1 MNKKAIAILG
11 GIFLLIIGTLGF
23 LIFQNRNSQTPEPI
37 IVENTDNTNNNN
49 VDNNNNTIPDPNTQ
63 IPDANL
69 PSKVVKL
76 SDDQVISPALFFDGS
91 GLAYFDRQGRLWQA
105 DLVESG
111 NSMVLDRKNEVSIE
125 IKAGI
130 KKIIWPDKT
139 NNFIAEINSF
149 GEKSYSYYNSQ
160 TGMYTDLPRQVIS
173 LGFLP
178 GGEKILYIWQ
188 ENGKATLNEG
198 NGDATGWKE
207 IAEMWEQNNSI
218 SISPDGLNVLYFQT
232 VNSSAVNPINLTTP
246 DGKLWRGLVKDGYN
260 TGVLWSPDGQKF
272 LFTKKDS
279 VSLKH
284 QLWNYDVLSGE
295 VKNLGVYT
303 TIEKVTWD
311 KESSNVYVASPDET
325 SPVPQEGVLTTDQVF
340 RVNIQTLEKKEYSLE
355 NQKIDG
361 RDLFLNIAGDKLFF
375 KNAQDG
381 FLYYLDLN
389 Q

>member
-1 MNKKAIAILG
+1 LP
-11 GIFLLIIGTLGF
+11 LLTH
-23 LIFQNRNSQTPEPI
+23 FQS
-37 IVENTDNTNNNN
+37 
-49 VDNNNNTIPDPNTQ
+49 
-63 IPDANL
+63 
-69 PSKVVKL
+69 
-76 SDDQVISPALFFDGS
+76 
-91 GLAYFDRQGRLWQA
+91 YFRLWQA

-111 NSMVLDRKNEVSIE
+111 SSLVLDSKREVSIE

-160 TGMYTDLPRQVIS
+160 TGMYTDLPKQVIS

-232 VNSSAVNPINLTTP
+232 VNSSAINPINLTTP

-340 RVNIQTLEKKEYSLE
+340 RVNVQTLEKKEYSLE

-381 FLYYLDLN
+381 FL
-389 Q
+389 